1 MSTVLEWP
9 SIVCTVLRSLPAIK
23 LAGRAVAQVIQPDRR
38 QVGIADQA
46 VEQLAEPVGFDRVT
60 AGVGEHEP
68 AHVALER
75 GGGVVAEQDGEPVEH
90 DQANA
95 AGGLG
100 VDQAASHRG
109 VERHS
114 QGDADAMQGGGGTSP
129 TVAGGVRAR
138 IAKVVCTS

>member
-38 QVGIADQA
+38 QVDIADQA

-68 AHVALER
+68 AHVALEA
-75 GGGVVAEQDGEPVEH
+75 VVAWWRSRTVSRSSAIRRTLPVVLVSIRPRRI
-90 DQANA
+90 A
-95 AGGLG
+95 ALSATRR
-100 VDQAASHRG
+100 VTRMRCRVEAA
-109 VERHS
+109 
-114 QGDADAMQGGGGTSP
+114 
-129 TVAGGVRAR
+129 RAR
-138 IAKVVCTS
+138 P